1 MLKIYIKGDFLMI
14 ETAGLVATQKAITDE
29 DGVFLGIDKNTEIR
43 DKGWKR
49 VWLAPFFDIIGQLSK
64 SQLKVLKYI
73 IYITGERNNLAK
85 CTAESL
91 AICCKV
97 SVYTAKDTLSI
108 LTKNDFLRK
117 ADSKKYMINP
127 LIIFYGKDNMN
138 LCCQYFALDSKYEL
152 KKYKNKE
159 WQKFW
164 LINFFEKI
172 EDVSGKSMQ
181 VVYCLLSNMYMG
193 NNIVKLTQRQIVQ
206 ETGLS
211 IQLVNQTL
219 KKLKA
224 QDLIC
229 YKSDEA
235 GIRVNPECVSGVPLE
250 KRINIC
256 KEYQKFA
263 DCS

>member
-1 MLKIYIKGDFLMI
+1 
-14 ETAGLVATQKAITDE
+14 
-29 DGVFLGIDKNTEIR
+29 
-43 DKGWKR
+43 
-49 VWLAPFFDIIGQLSK
+49 
-64 SQLKVLKYI
+64 
-73 IYITGERNNLAK
+73 
-85 CTAESL
+85 
-91 AICCKV
+91 
-97 SVYTAKDTLSI
+97 
-108 LTKNDFLRK
+108 
-117 ADSKKYMINP
+117 
-127 LIIFYGKDNMN
+127 
-138 LCCQYFALDSKYEL
+138 
-152 KKYKNKE
+152 
-159 WQKFW
+159 
-164 LINFFEKI
+164 
-172 EDVSGKSMQ
+172 
-181 VVYCLLSNMYMG
+181 MYMG